1 MVSSAEQIGAKKK
14 PAQGG
19 LGGFVEGVT
28 MLERDFDVA
37 WGSSRLP
44 RPLLVLPKDWPRT
57 GRYLIARYVP
67 GKRILRE
74 HAYYWLMTTN
84 TAWGVLLI
92 IGAVPKLAGLPGW
105 WGLVLC
111 FSGVL
116 GMFCGRELY
125 PVRTLDDAVV
135 DQRWLEEGAED
146 GSDGGGDGKK
156 RF

>member
-1 MVSSAEQIGAKKK
+1 M
-14 PAQGG
+14 
-19 LGGFVEGVT
+19 
-28 MLERDFDVA
+28 
-37 WGSSRLP
+37 
-44 RPLLVLPKDWPRT
+44 LPKDWPRT

-92 IGAVPKLAGLPGW
+92 IGAVPQLPSLPGW
-105 WGLVLC
+105 GWVLC

-135 DQRWLEEGAED
+135 DQRWLKENAED

-156 RF
+156 RA